1 MRAKFLFQYLFI
13 ALSLFFI
20 PITAKAAPSKVDLSS
35 LFTVTMNGDEKSINH
50 LKSKEVTYLKFWA
63 SWCKP
68 CLEQMPH
75 LQEIQETYGKDIDV
89 IAINIDLNETDENIN
104 SVIKRFGLTLPVVK
118 DSKGQLKQQFQF
130 AGTPYH
136 VLLNADGQVI
146 YTSHDA
152 NEALDEKIALLAKNK
167 GRGIASIASNESNN
181 FHFDREFLSTGRKVL
196 FFTSTW
202 CDWYLEDSRPEMS
215 IACTKAQKSLSQ
227 SENTPIIIVS
237 HMWTDETEVE
247 KFKTKYA
254 ISSPIHID
262 QGGEAFFTFGVR
274 SFPTFI
280 VLEDG
285 EEVFRTSDFA
295 DERLY

>member
-1 MRAKFLFQYLFI
+1 MSPRFLFRYLFI
-13 ALSLFFI
+13 TLSFFLI
-20 PITAKAAPSKVDLSS
+20 ASLAGATTKADLSS
-35 LFTVTMNGDEKSINH
+35 LTVITMSGNEKSVDE
-50 LKSKEVTYLKFWA
+50 LKNKEVTYLKFWA

-89 IAINIDLNETDENIN
+89 IAINIDLNETDENIDN
-104 SVIKRFGLTLPVVK
+104 VIKRFDLTLPVAK
-118 DSKGQLKQQFQF
+118 DSKGELKQQFQF

-136 VLLNADGQVI
+136 VLLNADGQII

-152 NEALDEKIALLAKNK
+152 DEALDEKIALLAKNK
-167 GRGIASIASNESNN
+167 GRGIASIDIDGSGNS
-181 FHFDREFLSTGRKVL
+181 HFDSELLSSGRKVL
-196 FFTSTW
+196 FFTATW

-215 IACTKAQKSLSQ
+215 KACIKAQENLTQSQ
-227 SENTPIIIVS
+227 NAPITIVS
-237 HMWTDETEVE
+237 HMWTDEAEVE
-247 KFKTKYA
+247 KFRSKYA

-262 QGGEAFFTFGVR
+262 QGGEAFFTFGVS

-285 EEVFRTSDFA
+285 EEVFRTSNFA